1 MRVAVRSFVK
11 FTVIAFCL
19 ILVPA
24 ACATQ
29 ANPPEQGSK
38 PSMQG
43 RVLQEP
49 DGPAIRKANVQLNG
63 LPEPGLQGRGAAQ
76 YSAISDA
83 EGRFTIAEIEPGHYF
98 VTVEHPGFV
107 QSGAGN
113 RRSSITVQA
122 GSGRNDLIL
131 HMRPAAIITGKIVD
145 LDGDA
150 MRGVGVIVT
159 RVGASAGG
167 RTVHSFGNAATD
179 DLGDFR
185 ISELRAGRYK
195 VMASPPQ
202 GSRPPDSKD
211 NGGKDPPIYL
221 PTHYPGVLNEEQAV
235 AVEVHAG
242 AETRVNFGLL
252 TGRAYH
258 ISGSVLGIPS
268 KSSMAQIMLDGRGG
282 GSSRGPQELGEGGK
296 FEFKNVLPGTYVARL
311 IAVTFEEGKPAMQM
325 LRLGEP
331 IEVRNASVQG
341 LRLQPEAE
349 GLVRGKFRLDAEQKF
364 DWTQLSVILMPVE
377 GGGAEFVTGDGNG
390 FPARSKVSADGS
402 FELKNVPG
410 GTYQLVV
417 GANSNNLA
425 DYFTKFVNL
434 GGRDVTDSGF
444 AVNAGTYL
452 DVVVS
457 AKGASISGKVVDD
470 KGQPI
475 ANATVVD
482 IPSVEHR
489 GRLDLYQRTTSDA
502 SGNFSLRGL
511 SAGKF
516 TVLAFEELQEDVR
529 QPDFLKSYGA
539 RGQVVELEEGNRKSV
554 VLKVI
559 PYDAET
565 E

>member
-1 MRVAVRSFVK
+1 MRVAGRSFVK

-24 ACATQ
+24 ACARQ
-29 ANPPEQGSK
+29 ANVPGQGSK
-38 PSMQG
+38 PSMHG

-49 DGPAIRKANVQLNG
+49 DGPPIRKANVQLNG
-63 LPEPGLQGRGAAQ
+63 LPEPALQGRGAAQ

-113 RRSSITVQA
+113 RRASITVQA
-122 GSGRNDLIL
+122 GSGKNDLIL
-131 HMRPAAIITGKIVD
+131 HMQPAAVITGKIVD

-150 MRGVGVIVT
+150 MRGVGVIVA

-179 DLGDFR
+179 DRGEFR

-195 VMASPPQ
+195 VMASPSE

-211 NGGKDPPIYL
+211 SGGKDPPIYL
-221 PTHYPGVLNEEQAV
+221 PTHYPGVLNEEQAA

-242 AETRVNFGLL
+242 AETRINFGLL

-258 ISGSVLGIPS
+258 ISGSVTGIPS
-268 KSSMAQIMLDGRGG
+268 KSNMAQIMLEGRGG
-282 GSSRGPQELGEGGK
+282 GNSPGPQELGEGGK

-311 IAVTFEEGKPAMQM
+311 IAVTFDGGKPAMQM

-331 IEVRNASVQG
+331 IEVRNAPVEG
-341 LRLQPEAE
+341 LVLQPEAGGE
-349 GLVRGKFRLDAEQKF
+349 VRGKFRLDAEQKF
-364 DWTQLSVILMPVE
+364 DWTQLRVILMPVD
-377 GGGAEFVTGDGNG
+377 GGGAEVVFDGTNG
-390 FPARSKVSADGS
+390 LPASSNVSAGGS

-425 DYFTKFVNL
+425 DYFTKSVNL

-457 AKGASISGKVVDD
+457 AKGASITGKVVDD

-475 ANATVVD
+475 ANATVLD
-482 IPSVEHR
+482 IPGAEHR
-489 GRLDLYQRTTSDA
+489 GRLDLYQRSTSDA

-511 SAGKF
+511 SAGKYS
-516 TVLAFEELQEDVR
+516 VLAFEELQEDVR
-529 QPDFLKSYGA
+529 QPEFLKSYGT
-539 RGQVVELEEGNRKSV
+539 RGEMVELEEGNRKSV

-559 PYDAET
+559 PSDGE
-565 E
+565 EQ

>member
-1 MRVAVRSFVK
+1 VK
-11 FTVIAFCL
+11 FIFIAFCL

-29 ANPPEQGSK
+29 ANPPEQVSK
-38 PSMQG
+38 PSIQG

-49 DGPAIRKANVQLNG
+49 DGPPIRKANVQLNG
-63 LPEPGLQGRGAAQ
+63 LPEPELQGRGTAQ

-83 EGRFTIAEIEPGHYF
+83 EGRFTIAEVEPGHYF

-107 QSGAGN
+107 QSGGGS

-122 GSGRNDLIL
+122 GSGKNELIL
-131 HMRPAAIITGKIVD
+131 RMQAAAILTGKIVD

-150 MRGVGVIVT
+150 MRDVSVTVT
-159 RVGASAGG
+159 RVGATAGG
-167 RTVHSFGNAATD
+167 RNAHNFGSGGTN
-179 DLGDFR
+179 DLGEFR
-185 ISELRAGRYK
+185 ISDLRAGRYK
-195 VMASPPQ
+195 VTASPPQ

-211 NGGKDPPIYL
+211 NSGKDPPIYF

-242 AETRVNFGLL
+242 AETRINFGLL

-258 ISGSVLGIPS
+258 VSGSVTGISS

-282 GSSRGPQELGEGGK
+282 GSSPGPQELSEGGK

-311 IAVTFEEGKPAMQM
+311 IAVSFDGGKPAMQM

-331 IEVRNASVQG
+331 IEVRNASVEG
-341 LRLQPEAE
+341 LLLQPETGGE
-349 GLVRGKFRLDAEQKF
+349 VRGKFRLDAEQKF
-364 DWTQLSVILMPVE
+364 DWTQLRVILMPVE
-377 GGGAEFVTGDGNG
+377 GGGAEVVFDGTNG
-390 FPARSKVSADGS
+390 LPTSSNVSADGS

-417 GANSNNLA
+417 GANSNDLA
-425 DYFTKFVNL
+425 DYFTKSVSL
-434 GGRDVTDSGF
+434 GGRDVSDSGF
-444 AVNAGTYL
+444 AVSAETYL

-457 AKGASISGKVVDD
+457 ARGATIIGKVVDD

-482 IPSVEHR
+482 IPSAEHR
-489 GRLDLYQRTTSDA
+489 GRLDLYQRSTSDA

-511 SAGKF
+511 SAGKY
-516 TVLAFEELQEDVR
+516 TVLAFEELLEDVR
-529 QPDFLKSYGA
+529 QPDFLKSYGT
-539 RGQVVELEEGNRKSV
+539 RGEIVELEEGNRKSV
-554 VLKVI
+554 MLKVI
-559 PYDAET
+559 PFDGET
-565 E
+565 Q